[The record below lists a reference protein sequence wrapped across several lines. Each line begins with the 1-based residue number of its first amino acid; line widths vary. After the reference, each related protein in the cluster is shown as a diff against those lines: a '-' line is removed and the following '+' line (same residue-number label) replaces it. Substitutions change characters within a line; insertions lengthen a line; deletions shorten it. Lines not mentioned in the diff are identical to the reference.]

1 MKKVLITL
9 SLVRAF
15 VKCNEKR
22 LMLLTLTKSAV
33 HCIIM
38 LSTRENVMAE
48 NNFNNQEV
56 TTEDQISAVEDVENE
71 VVEESVEVAEAPKK
85 RKFEFKFKNPQT
97 QEKWEKVLAWLDAH
111 ETIMQAIKFTL
122 ISLVAFLSEFAIMY
136 ILQYS
141 LYNVCGKEDFSFWIF
156 TYGGGKAHGFGL
168 AGFIAMLGS
177 KLVAEIISF
186 TQNWKK
192 NFKANS
198 NRAFA
203 VTVYVITVVAIIIFT
218 QWLSGA
224 LASVI
229 ESEAG
234 LTICKMLGS
243 IVSFVVIFLMDKF
256 VIMRRKPEK
265 KEETTACNCDGTCDC
280 CSCGVNAE
288 AQADEESKEV
298 ASDVEE
304 PAEIPED

>member
-1 MKKVLITL
+1 MVIVKHRGK
-9 SLVRAF
+9 RF
-15 VKCNEKR
+15 VYF
-22 LMLLTLTKSAV
+22 TLTKFAV
-33 HCIIM
+33 HCIIV
-38 LSTRENVMAE
+38 LSKRENVMAE
-48 NNFNNQEV
+48 NNFNTQEV
-56 TTEDQISAVEDVENE
+56 ATEDEISAVNETEN
-71 VVEESVEVAEAPKK
+71 VVAEESVEEAEAPKK
-85 RKFEFKFKNPQT
+85 RKLELKFKNPAT

-141 LYNVCGKEDFSFWIF
+141 LYNVCGKEDFTWWIF
-156 TYGGGKAHGFGL
+156 TYGGGKTHGFGL

-177 KLVAEIISF
+177 KFVAEVISF

-243 IVSFVVIFLMDKF
+243 VVSFVVIFLMDKF

-265 KEETTACNCDGTCDC
+265 AEEIVIEENVACECNGECDG
-280 CSCGVNAE
+280 CSCHAAE
-288 AQADEESKEV
+288 EVAEEIQEV

-304 PAEIPED
+304 AEETAE